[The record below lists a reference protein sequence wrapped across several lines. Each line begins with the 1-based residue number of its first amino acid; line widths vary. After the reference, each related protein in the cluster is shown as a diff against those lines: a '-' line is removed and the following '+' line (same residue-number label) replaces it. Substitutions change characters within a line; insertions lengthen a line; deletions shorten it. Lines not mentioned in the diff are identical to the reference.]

1 MMDASQ
7 KQDLRFSRLLKLPMY
22 LWSIVFVF
30 VALLYVIGLSFL
42 SRGEIM
48 GVTGEVTL
56 SNYARLASPDYVK
69 VLLQSLKLA
78 ALTTAICIVVGYP
91 FGYLMARLSP
101 VARSVVML
109 LIIVPFWTNAL
120 IRIYGWRILLMGN
133 GPINTVLMNL
143 GLIQEPLKLLY
154 TDGAVLLGFVQVD
167 YGWRGLTF
175 ILILYM
181 ARGSRG
187 GLAAAYLAYALFWG
201 STSSQVNSLFGYPL
215 TFLTWDG
222 LGPVLAAF
230 FRLQGMIGLSLP
242 LILCPTRTGL
252 RLPGRLGY
260 WLYPIHLVVLILIR
274 LMTGTGFDVL
284 VRGF

>member
-1 MMDASQ
+1 MSNIQFILTIAVCAAATM
-7 KQDLRFSRLLKLPMY
+7 LTRFLPFLVFGSRGGKVPEVVEYLGHVLPAAIFGMLIVYCLKGVSLTSGSHGIPEA
-22 LWSIVFVF
+22 IAIGVT
-30 VALLYVIGLSFL
+30 VALHKWKHQ
-42 SRGEIM
+42 
-48 GVTGEVTL
+48 T
-56 SNYARLASPDYVK
+56 LASI
-69 VLLQSLKLA
+69 A
-78 ALTTAICIVVGYP
+78 VGTLCY
-91 FGYLMARLSP
+91 
-101 VARSVVML
+101 
-109 LIIVPFWTNAL
+109 
-120 IRIYGWRILLMGN
+120 
-133 GPINTVLMNL
+133 
-143 GLIQEPLKLLY
+143 
-154 TDGAVLLGFVQVD
+154 VLLGFVQVD

-230 FRLQGMIGLSLP
+230 FRLQGMIWLSLP

>member
-1 MMDASQ
+1 MSNIQFILTIAVCAAATM
-7 KQDLRFSRLLKLPMY
+7 LTRFLPFLVFGSRGGKVPEVVEYLGHVLPAAIFGMLIVYCLKGVSLTSGSHGIPEA
-22 LWSIVFVF
+22 IAIGVT
-30 VALLYVIGLSFL
+30 VALHKWKHQ
-42 SRGEIM
+42 
-48 GVTGEVTL
+48 TL
-56 SNYARLASPDYVK
+56 VSIAGGTLCY
-69 VLLQSLKLA
+69 
-78 ALTTAICIVVGYP
+78 
-91 FGYLMARLSP
+91 
-101 VARSVVML
+101 
-109 LIIVPFWTNAL
+109 
-120 IRIYGWRILLMGN
+120 
-133 GPINTVLMNL
+133 
-143 GLIQEPLKLLY
+143 
-154 TDGAVLLGFVQVD
+154 VLLGFVQVD

-230 FRLQGMIGLSLP
+230 FRLQGMIWLSLP

>member
-1 MMDASQ
+1 MAETTVKERRSGELAGNLDTSFLKVLALCFMFIDHLGAAVLPRVGE
-7 KQDLRFSRLLKLPMY
+7 LRMIGRMALPLYSRCLVVGSVKTHNAPRYALRLLGLAVLSQPLYMMA
-22 LWSIVFVF
+22 LNHTWTDLNILFLLF
-30 VALLYVIGLSFL
+30 IAQVALQGIRARF
-42 SRGEIM
+42 M
-48 GVTGEVTL
+48 GSQIWV
-56 SNYARLASPDYVK
+56 P
-69 VLLQSLKLA
+69 
-78 ALTTAICIVVGYP
+78 ALCY
-91 FGYLMARLSP
+91 
-101 VARSVVML
+101 
-109 LIIVPFWTNAL
+109 
-120 IRIYGWRILLMGN
+120 
-133 GPINTVLMNL
+133 
-143 GLIQEPLKLLY
+143 
-154 TDGAVLLGFVQVD
+154 VLLGFVQVD

-230 FRLQGMIGLSLP
+230 FRLQGMIWLSLP